1 MVVQKLIHQR
11 WDQQMKR
18 RVDLIR
24 ASTGNAISTNLCD
37 PWAPRWWNTI
47 VAGLHD
53 EVWDEI
59 EYGLKDSIMCALTY
73 GNAASQKFEQYRLTG
88 WPEKPPRIFP
98 RSITDI
104 LQPVRWF
111 RARLLYALLPADSTL
126 WRGLRSPVGL
136 SIFILNL
143 INPYGFSVW
152 LFVLLFILMDKSDEF
167 QLVFFI
173 QKFKSF
179 QAIGALIGAA
189 TASNK
194 LFRCSL
200 QPSIDVSPSW
210 QAVYARLNEDE
221 PLIPI
226 VNGTDAVAN
235 SLLENATAM
244 VSTIAQ
250 VAVNTAFKSE
260 NAEPCSMISPGSDP
274 KFKFNCYAEPVRIL
288 LVWMAFF
295 LLAIG
300 HAKGG
305 VGEVEALEMVRT
317 DLADG
322 TLDGEAA
329 LDDVST
335 GSGAE
340 VLEVAPSIVTREIK
354 KARKKCGARTG
365 KGGVLPYFLIYDI
378 LVALYCIWNYVG
390 LILCNGYS
398 PTDPDTEWKFW
409 TTIFMMQQTYAV

>member
-1 MVVQKLIHQR
+1 
-11 WDQQMKR
+11 
-18 RVDLIR
+18 
-24 ASTGNAISTNLCD
+24 
-37 PWAPRWWNTI
+37 
-47 VAGLHD
+47 
-53 EVWDEI
+53 
-59 EYGLKDSIMCALTY
+59 
-73 GNAASQKFEQYRLTG
+73 
-88 WPEKPPRIFP
+88 
-98 RSITDI
+98 
-104 LQPVRWF
+104 
-111 RARLLYALLPADSTL
+111 
-126 WRGLRSPVGL
+126 
-136 SIFILNL
+136 L

-409 TTIFMMQQTYAV
+409 TTIFMMQQTYAVLAFPFLVLSIPILGAGLTRTKATGYDMHGKLCSSLGAGQVRQIYTLREELKKQQQVEGNLEVLNSPNAKKKKYF